1 MHFRLKAV
9 SLSGTPTKQRNKKGW
24 GVGRAMKDY
33 QGWRGNEGERGSCGG
48 GVPPQGNFRVLH
60 SVLSHGHGVDVRTR
74 ARART
79 RTHARVWVKSS
90 LRLLIV
96 LTTEHAPPTPMDD
109 VPWVLVV
116 RKQNT
121 HQLCQHSNSDC
132 VSEILL
138 LCQHSNSDCVSN
150 SDSVSE
156 ISLNHTDRCSELS
169 EQELES

>member
-1 MHFRLKAV
+1 MRGRGVVVVVEYLHRPP
-9 SLSGTPTKQRNKKGW
+9 TP
-24 GVGRAMKDY
+24 MD
-33 QGWRGNEGERGSCGG
+33 
-48 GVPPQGNFRVLH
+48 
-60 SVLSHGHGVDVRTR
+60 D
-74 ARART
+74 
-79 RTHARVWVKSS
+79 
-90 LRLLIV
+90 
-96 LTTEHAPPTPMDD
+96 APPTPMDD

-121 HQLCQHSNSDC
+121 HLLCQHSNSDC